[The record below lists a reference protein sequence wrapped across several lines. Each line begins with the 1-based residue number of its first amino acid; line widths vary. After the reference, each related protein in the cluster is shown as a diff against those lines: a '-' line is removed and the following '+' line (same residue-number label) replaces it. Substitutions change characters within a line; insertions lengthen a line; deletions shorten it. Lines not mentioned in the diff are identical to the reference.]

1 MTIKKRKKNIR
12 ELLSI
17 STNQM
22 VLLSFFISFSIG
34 PTSLEASKPDYKW
47 ITIDENSLGLSQK
60 SIGDG
65 IEEVESRN
73 GVSLLRIN
81 EKSLSSLSSI
91 MHRSFNRC
99 GGYFLHKNYIEG
111 KNYLNKGEEYS
122 LIEKSNFENFEINQ
136 QDRIKPLLELV
147 NEKKI
152 LAVIEKLTK
161 FHNRYYQSET
171 GYQSQQWLKG
181 KWEEITQG
189 RSDIKVEFFNHSWK
203 QPSII
208 LTIDGTEKPQEIV
221 VIGGHADSIAGWW
234 GRIRARAPGADDNAS
249 GMGTIT
255 EVLRLLVEGSYRPK
269 RTIKFMAYAAE
280 EVGLLGSKEIAKK
293 MKETNQNVVGVMQ
306 LDMTNFNGSDLDIV
320 MMDDFTNADQNRFI
334 GNLIDEYVKVSWG
347 YDSCGYACSDHASW
361 TAEGFPASMPFE
373 AKKNDMNKKIHTA
386 NDTIEVSRNSASHAS
401 HFAKLGL
408 SYLIEMAK

>member
-12 ELLSI
+12 RNSNI
-17 STNQM
+17 FM
-22 VLLSFFISFSIG
+22 GCIVLLSFFLSFVIG
-34 PTSLEASKPDYKW
+34 STNSEASKPNYKW
-47 ITIDENSLGLSQK
+47 ITIDENSLDLSQK

-65 IEEVESRN
+65 IEEIESRD
-73 GVSLLRIN
+73 GVSLLKVD
-81 EKSLSSLSSI
+81 ESVLSSLSSI
-91 MHRSFNRC
+91 MHRNFNRC
-99 GGYFLHKNYIEG
+99 GGYFLHENYSEG
-111 KNYLNKGEEYS
+111 KDFLNKGEEYS
-122 LIEKSNFENFEINQ
+122 LIEKGNIENFEINQ
-136 QDRIKPLLELV
+136 QERIRPLLELV

-152 LAVIEKLTK
+152 LEVIEKLTT

-171 GYQSQQWLKG
+171 GYQSQEWLKG
-181 KWEEITQG
+181 KWQEITQG

-208 LTIDGTEKPQEIV
+208 LTIEGTEKPQEIV

-255 EVLRLLVEGSYRPK
+255 EILRLLVEGSYRPK

-280 EVGLLGSKEIAKK
+280 EVGLLGSKDIANK

-306 LDMTNFNGSDLDIV
+306 LDMTNFKGSDLDIV

-361 TAEGFPASMPFE
+361 TAQGFPASIPFE
-373 AKKNDMNKKIHTA
+373 ARKNDMNKKIHTA
-386 NDTIEVSRNSASHAS
+386 NDTISVSRNSASHAS

>member
-1 MTIKKRKKNIR
+1 MTIKERKKNIL
-12 ELLSI
+12 EFLNI

-22 VLLSFFISFSIG
+22 VLLSFFISFVIG
-34 PTSLEASKPDYKW
+34 STSLEASKPDYKW
-47 ITIDENSLGLSQK
+47 ITIDENSLDLSQK

-91 MHRSFNRC
+91 MHRNFNRC
-99 GGYFLHKNYIEG
+99 GGYFLHKNYSEG

>member
-1 MTIKKRKKNIR
+1 MTIKKREKNI
-12 ELLSI
+12 LKGINI

-22 VLLSFFISFSIG
+22 ILLSLFISFFIGS
-34 PTSLEASKPDYKW
+34 TKLEASKSDFKW
-47 ITIDENSLGLSQK
+47 ITIDENSLDLSQK
-60 SIGDG
+60 SLGNG

-73 GVSLLRIN
+73 GVSLLRIS

-99 GGYFLHKNYIEG
+99 GGYFLHENYNEG
-111 KNYLNKGEEYS
+111 KNFLNKGEEYS

-136 QDRIKPLLELV
+136 QDRIRPLIELV
-147 NEKKI
+147 DEKKI
-152 LAVIEKLTK
+152 LAVIEKLTT

-181 KWEEITQG
+181 KWEELTQG

-208 LTIDGTEKPQEIV
+208 LTIEGTEKPKEIV

-293 MKETNQNVVGVMQ
+293 MKDTNQNVVGVMQ
-306 LDMTNFNGSDLDIV
+306 LDMVNFNGSDLDIV

-361 TAEGFPASMPFE
+361 TAQGFPASIPFE
-373 AKKNDMNKKIHTA
+373 ARKNDMNKKIHTA
-386 NDTIEVSRNSASHAS
+386 NDTVAVSRNSASHAS